1 MKAVWVLLALMFVFL
16 IVFAVPT
23 FAQAQSETEKLV
35 TIRVQDTPIRSAI
48 DMLFQG
54 SGKNYGFE
62 AGADQN
68 TLITVNLVDVPFTN
82 ALNTMLRAAGMTM
95 RQENGIYMIGPKRE
109 QTTEVAAPTEWIPEV
124 ETDQTTSRD
133 IRKLQ
138 IGFIDVGDLAD
149 IFGVQSY
156 GTRAAY
162 GGFGGYG
169 GGYGM
174 GGYGMGG
181 YGMGGYGMGGYGM
194 GGYGMGSYGGYG
206 TGGYGSYGMGSY
218 GGYGMGSYGSYGGYG
233 GYGGGYYR

>member
-1 MKAVWVLLALMFVFL
+1 MKAILVLLTLASILTV
-16 IVFAVPT
+16 IVAAPS
-23 FAQAQSETEKLV
+23 FAQAQTETERLV

-95 RQENGIYMIGPKRE
+95 RQENGIYMIGPKKE
-109 QTTEVAAPTEWIPEV
+109 QTTEVTAPTEWIPEV
-124 ETDQTTSRD
+124 ETDQTTSKD

-162 GGFGGYG
+162 GGYGGYG
-169 GGYGM
+169 GGYG
-174 GGYGMGG
+174 GYGL
-181 YGMGGYGMGGYGM
+181 
-194 GGYGMGSYGGYG
+194 GMGSYGL
-206 TGGYGSYGMGSY
+206 GSL
-218 GGYGMGSYGSYGGYG
+218 GYG
-233 GYGGGYYR
+233 GYGLGMGR